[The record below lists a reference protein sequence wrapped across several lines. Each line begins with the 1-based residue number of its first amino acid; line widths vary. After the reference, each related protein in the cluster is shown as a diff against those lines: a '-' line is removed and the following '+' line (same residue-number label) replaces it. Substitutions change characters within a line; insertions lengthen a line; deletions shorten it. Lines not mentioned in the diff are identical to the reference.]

1 MKLLKFPIDQNQRI
15 QVNIDRLRRDILME
29 NNVQYVIDL
38 LDICQ
43 EYIMTLDEEP
53 ISSLSLVNV
62 QSSILL
68 LNNYVR
74 LE

>member
-1 MKLLKFPIDQNQRI
+1 LKFPIDQNQRI

>member
-1 MKLLKFPIDQNQRI
+1 
-15 QVNIDRLRRDILME
+15 ME